1 MPSWGEILR
10 EVQRSE
16 QQRGNQGPDLDGI
29 RDKYIRL
36 LHELTGRAVIVYA
49 SGWLRAAG
57 QANTLHSME
66 PGDVHGLMEV
76 CHNVAEDELDLII
89 HSPGGS
95 PEAAEQILE
104 YLRSQFTYIRALVPL
119 QAKSAATMLALGCD
133 EIVMG
138 LHSELGPI
146 DPQILVPVPE
156 GMKFAPAH
164 AILRDF
170 ERAKSDLAGNVNAM
184 PAWTPILRSYAGGL
198 IEFCHQQIQLSQEVV
213 ASWLARYMLAH
224 PDSGTAAGDRET
236 RAHEVAERFGS
247 GDAYDHYRTH
257 GRPIRIEELEEV
269 DGLVVRRLEADNDL
283 QDAVLSVYHAEDL
296 TFGGPAIK
304 IVENHLG
311 RRWVRIQQQ
320 LIQIGPP
327 PGAQPAPPGGQQGPR
342 PPQPNRAARRR
353 QERGRR

>member
-16 QQRGNQGPDLDGI
+16 HQRGDQGPDLDGI
-29 RDKYIRL
+29 RDKYIRS

-57 QANTLHSME
+57 QANTVHSME

-76 CHNVAEDELDLII
+76 CHDVDEDELDLII

-95 PEAAEQILE
+95 PEAAEQMLE

-119 QAKSAATMLALGCD
+119 QAKSAAAMLALGCD

-146 DPQILVPVPE
+146 DPQILIPVPE

-170 ERAKSDLAGNVNAM
+170 ERAKSDSRRERQRDARLDADPSVLLGRSDRVLS
-184 PAWTPILRSYAGGL
+184 PADSAVAGGRC
-198 IEFCHQQIQLSQEVV
+198 FV
-213 ASWLARYMLAH
+213 ARPLHAGS
-224 PDSGTAAGDRET
+224 SGLGY
-236 RAHEVAERFGS
+236 V
-247 GDAYDHYRTH
+247 
-257 GRPIRIEELEEV
+257 
-269 DGLVVRRLEADNDL
+269 
-283 QDAVLSVYHAEDL
+283 
-296 TFGGPAIK
+296 GG
-304 IVENHLG
+304 
-311 RRWVRIQQQ
+311 
-320 LIQIGPP
+320 
-327 PGAQPAPPGGQQGPR
+327 
-342 PPQPNRAARRR
+342 
-353 QERGRR
+353 